1 MLDAAEPRVA
11 QTIDQPRYAT
21 LGLLDRIQGPPQGL
35 SSGVRPLPALAA
47 DLACSA
53 PLEAIAAHS
62 TGRAADTTLGFDA
75 ARCAIAASGQMG
87 WVRPD

>member
-1 MLDAAEPRVA
+1 M
-11 QTIDQPRYAT
+11 
-21 LGLLDRIQGPPQGL
+21 
-35 SSGVRPLPALAA
+35 RPLPALAA

-53 PLEAIAAHS
+53 PLEAIAARS